1 MLIFIARRLMLAAS
15 VVFVTLVATFLL
27 FYAGPADPA
36 QSLCGE
42 LRCDQA
48 KLVEIRKSMH
58 LDRPI
63 AVQFSE
69 YFTGLV
75 AGREVV
81 DGGNTKD
88 CSAPCL
94 GYSFRSHRDV
104 KSEVFTRFPTTAA
117 LAVMAMVV
125 FLSVGITTGV
135 YAARRRGTRIDRF
148 VVGFSQTFGA
158 IPYYIVALLFALY
171 LTVLYPVLPRAAS
184 VTDGIGPWLIGMLAP
199 ALILGLVTSTSYVRY
214 TRAQM
219 VDTLSQDYV
228 RTARSKGISNRAVT
242 YRHALRAAISPVATI
257 LGLDMAALLSGTLIT
272 EQIFGLDGMGRLA
285 ITSLFLD
292 DLPIIMGTVLMS
304 AVIVVVMNLIV
315 DLMYSVIDPRVRLS

>member
-1 MLIFIARRLMLAAS
+1 MLIFIVRRLMLAVS
-15 VVFVTLVATFLL
+15 VVLVTLVATFLL
-27 FYAGPADPA
+27 FAAGPADPA

-48 KLVEIRKSMH
+48 KLVEIRKSMG
-58 LDRPI
+58 LDRPL

-69 YFTGLV
+69 YFHGLFT
-75 AGREVV
+75 GREVI
-81 DGGNTKD
+81 DGGNVKT

-94 GYSFRSHRDV
+94 GYSFRNHQEV
-104 KSEVFTRFPTTAA
+104 KGAVLSRFPTTAA

-158 IPYYIVALLFALY
+158 IPYYIVALLFSLY

-184 VTDGIGPWLIGMLAP
+184 FSEGVGPWVIGMIAP

-219 VDTLSQDYV
+219 VDTLAQDYV
-228 RTARSKGISNRAVT
+228 RTARSKGISARAVT
-242 YRHALRAAISPVATI
+242 YHHALRAAISPVATI

-285 ITSLFLD
+285 ITSLGND
-292 DLPIIMGTVLMS
+292 DLPIILGTVLMS
-304 AVIVVVMNLIV
+304 AVIVVLMNLIV